1 MLQVQMRLVMGMMF
15 SFSFGVNRA
24 NTYIVIK
31 LISTQPRAEQ
41 IRLFAVLCHALL
53 HLEASARTARFI
65 ETDMLQRVAGARPVL
80 QNLERVESHA
90 ETI

>member
-31 LISTQPRAEQ
+31 LISTQPRAER

-53 HLEASARTARFI
+53 HLGASARTARFI
-65 ETDMLQRVAGARPVL
+65 ETDMLQRICGTAPCFTKPG
-80 QNLERVESHA
+80 ESGVPR
-90 ETI
+90 